1 MTQGRSEPMSDEL
14 WLGLGLG
21 LSAQRQAVGSTSVT
35 LYLNTAS
42 SPELLSHTSRRKGKF
57 KFSLAT
63 SKPVPM
69 HHGTVLAARRTETK
83 EEESV
88 RRTSYILGFPH
99 LREYG
104 I

>member
-1 MTQGRSEPMSDEL
+1 MHHRWMTQGRSEPMSDEL

-57 KFSLAT
+57 Q
-63 SKPVPM
+63 
-69 HHGTVLAARRTETK
+69 
-83 EEESV
+83 
-88 RRTSYILGFPH
+88 ILLGDKQASSHASRNCF
-99 LREYG
+99 G
-104 I
+104 G